1 MKTEKE
7 NNYLH
12 FLLEL
17 KRTLE
22 LTPYV
27 SLTKLAKKHDIS
39 ARASL
44 VLQEGKIITNK
55 GTKGRGAHWEWISP
69 INPNMAMAKETYD
82 RILTKWKD
90 ENQIAREEPVKE
102 EPIKVEAPVKKTR
115 KPRVKKE
122 VIETRTET
130 KISILWGLIKIV
142 KG

>member
-1 MKTEKE
+1 MKTEKVD
-7 NNYLH
+7 NYLQ

-22 LTPYV
+22 LTPYI
-27 SLTKLAKKHDIS
+27 SLTKLSKKHEIS

-55 GTKGRGAHWEWISP
+55 GTRGKAAHWEWTSP

-90 ENQIAREEPVKE
+90 ENKIARQEPVQ
-102 EPIKVEAPVKKTR
+102 VEVPAKKTR

>member
-1 MKTEKE
+1 MKTEKT
-7 NNYLH
+7 NNYLQ

-27 SLTKLAKKHDIS
+27 SLTKLAKKHDVS
-39 ARASL
+39 ARSSL

-55 GTKGRGAHWEWISP
+55 GTKGRGAHWEWTSP
-69 INPNMAMAKETYD
+69 INPNTAMAQETYN
-82 RILTKWKD
+82 RILDKWKD
-90 ENQIAREEPVKE
+90 ENKITRQEPVKE
-102 EPIKVEAPVKKTR
+102 EAPVKRTR

-122 VIETRTET
+122 VVETRTET

>member
-1 MKTEKE
+1 MNTQKE

-27 SLTKLAKKHDIS
+27 SLTKLAKKHDVS

-55 GTKGRGAHWEWISP
+55 GTKGRGAHWEWTSP

-90 ENQIAREEPVKE
+90 ENKVARKEPVQVE
-102 EPIKVEAPVKKTR
+102 SPIKKTR

-122 VIETRTET
+122 VTETRKETE
-130 KISILWGLIKIV
+130 ISILWGLIKIV

>member
-1 MKTEKE
+1 MKTQKV

-17 KRTLE
+17 KRTLD
-22 LTPYV
+22 LTPYI

-39 ARASL
+39 GRASL

-55 GTKGRGAHWEWISP
+55 GTRGRGAHWEWTSP

-90 ENQIAREEPVKE
+90 ENKIARQEPVK
-102 EPIKVEAPVKKTR
+102 VQSPVKKTR
-115 KPRVKKE
+115 KPKVKKE

-130 KISILWGLIKIV
+130 EISILWGLIKIV

>member
-7 NNYLH
+7 NNYLN

-27 SLTKLAKKHDIS
+27 SLTKLSKKHDVS

-55 GTKGRGAHWEWISP
+55 GTKGRGAHWEWTSP

-82 RILTKWKD
+82 RILTKWKN
-90 ENQIAREEPVKE
+90 ENKVNRQEPVQ
-102 EPIKVEAPVKKTR
+102 VEAPVKKTR

-122 VIETRTET
+122 VIETKTET

>member
-1 MKTEKE
+1 MKTEKVD
-7 NNYLH
+7 NYLQ

-22 LTPYV
+22 LTPYI
-27 SLTKLAKKHDIS
+27 SLTKLAKKHEIS

-55 GTKGRGAHWEWISP
+55 GTKGRGAHWEWASP
-69 INPNMAMAKETYD
+69 INPNMAMAQETYN

-90 ENQIAREEPVKE
+90 ENQIARQEPVK
-102 EPIKVEAPVKKTR
+102 VEAQVKRTR

>member
-27 SLTKLAKKHDIS
+27 SLTKLAKKHDVS

-55 GTKGRGAHWEWISP
+55 GTRGRGAHWEWTSP
-69 INPNMAMAKETYD
+69 INPNMAMAKETYG
-82 RILTKWKD
+82 RILTKWQD
-90 ENQIAREEPVKE
+90 ENKVARQEPV
-102 EPIKVEAPVKKTR
+102 KVEAPVKKTR

-122 VIETRTET
+122 NVETRTET
-130 KISILWGLIKIV
+130 EISILWGLIKIV